1 MMDTHQTRYLK
12 RGGRQTVPELREEV
26 EEQSLV
32 GGRI

>member
-1 MMDTHQTRYLK
+1 MEAHQARCLR

-26 EEQSLV
+26 EEPFLV